1 MDFPGESTGVGCHCL
16 LRFSCVQF
24 FATLLWTSARHAPLS
39 MGFSR
44 QEYWSGLPLPPP
56 GDLPHSGIK
65 PASPVSPAQQVDS
78 LLLSHQGSL
87 QQVLLLTPECEM

>member
-1 MDFPGESTGVGCHCL
+1 
-16 LRFSCVQF
+16 
-24 FATLLWTSARHAPLS
+24 

-44 QEYWSGLPLPPP
+44 QDYWSGLPFP
-56 GDLPHSGIK
+56 GDLPHSGSE

-87 QQVLLLTPECEM
+87 QQVLLLTPEREMRSPLLTSRSV